1 MVLKYFFFFL
11 FIILLSIFAIIN
23 DNIDFNKLNFKF
35 TRFATLYFED
45 VKSYQMSVNG
55 VKREIEAKSII
66 RYDDIDD
73 ITKLSIIMI
82 KENNS
87 TQRLKAD
94 KAKYY
99 KKRVE
104 ISPAKFAN
112 QEIYFRKNVVYRVD
126 ENMTLKSQTMVY
138 NLKKDTILSD
148 TDFNATN
155 GESRVWGSSFFY
167 KVKEKKIFAKNI
179 KSELFLEK

>member
-1 MVLKYFFFFL
+1 V
-11 FIILLSIFAIIN
+11 LLSIFAIVN
-23 DNIDFNKLNFKF
+23 DNIDFNKLSFKF
-35 TRFATLYFED
+35 TKFATLYFED
-45 VKSYQMSVNG
+45 VKSYQMSVDG
-55 VKREIEAKSII
+55 VTREIDAKSII

-87 TQRLKAD
+87 TQKLRAD

-104 ISPAKFAN
+104 ISPKKFAD
-112 QEIYFRKNVVYRVD
+112 QEIYFKKNVVYIVD
-126 ENMTLKSQTMVY
+126 DNMTLKSQTMVY
-138 NLKKDTILSD
+138 NLKKDTVLSN

-155 GESRVWGSSFFY
+155 GESIVWGSSFFY

-179 KSELFLEK
+179 KSELFLGRGNRQ